1 MPRWLVYALLTVVLW
16 GGWGFASRKLGD
28 ALSAEQTLAIST
40 LGMLP
45 ILLCLG
51 AGRGRPWGRS
61 ALSLWIALLA
71 GVLTGLGNLGIY
83 GLLRSGEKAATLV
96 PLTALYPLVTVVLAV
111 LFLRERLNAWQTA
124 GILSSLAAIYSF
136 NVAREGQLSSR
147 GFGLVLLPLVLWGL
161 SALLQKLATRGLTAE
176 ASCFWCLLGM
186 VPVAA
191 AVALGSPM
199 PRQLPLP
206 VWLWA
211 LGVGFL
217 LGMGNLTL
225 LAAYAADGKASII
238 TPLSGLYPAVTVP
251 LAILFLGEHILPREW
266 AGIGLSLLG
275 VAAMALE
282 TGGSAPT
289 ALEAGR

>member
-1 MPRWLVYALLTVVLW
+1 MPRWLICALLTVLLW
-16 GGWGFASRKLGD
+16 GGWGFASRRLGD

-45 ILLCLG
+45 ILLWLG
-51 AGRGRPWGRS
+51 AARGRPVWRS
-61 ALSLWIALLA
+61 TRSVWIALAA

-96 PLTALYPLVTVVLAV
+96 PLTALYPLVSVVLAV
-111 LFLRERLNAWQTA
+111 LWLRERLNAWQTG
-124 GILSSLAAIYSF
+124 GILLSLGAIYSF

-176 ASCFWCLLGM
+176 VSCFWCLLGM

-191 AVALGSPM
+191 AVAISSPM
-199 PRQLPLP
+199 PHQLSLS

-211 LGVGFL
+211 LSVGFL

-251 LAILFLGEHILPREW
+251 LAILFLGERVLPREW
-266 AGIGLSLLG
+266 AGIALSLLG
-275 VAAMALE
+275 VAAMSLE
-282 TGGSAPT
+282 TDGSSSTPVESRT
-289 ALEAGR
+289 

>member
-1 MPRWLVYALLTVVLW
+1 MPRWLVYALLTVLLW

-45 ILLCLG
+45 ILLWLG
-51 AGRGRPWGRS
+51 AARPRPVRRS
-61 ALSLWIALLA
+61 ARSIWIALAA
-71 GVLTGLGNLGIY
+71 GMLTGLGNLGIY

-111 LFLRERLNAWQTA
+111 LFLRERLNAWQTS
-124 GILSSLAAIYSF
+124 GILLSLAAIYSF
-136 NVAREGQLSSR
+136 NVAREAQLSSG
-147 GFGLVLLPLVLWGL
+147 GFGLVLLPLGLWGL
-161 SALLQKLATRGLTAE
+161 SALLQKLATRGLAAE
-176 ASCFWCLLGM
+176 VSCFWCLLGM

-191 AVALGSPM
+191 AVAVISPM
-199 PRQLPLP
+199 PHQLPLP

-211 LGVGFL
+211 LAVGFL

-251 LAILFLGEHILPREW
+251 LAILFLGERILPREW
-266 AGIGLSLLG
+266 AGIALSLLG
-275 VAAMALE
+275 VAALSLE
-282 TGGSAPT
+282 TEGSASAPV
-289 ALEAGR
+289 EART